1 MKGGRWLAQRALT
14 ALARGRSER
23 LAEAL
28 DAAADGGD
36 GVDAREMA
44 FASEL
49 AHGVLRHER
58 LLDHVIAGV
67 ATKGLP
73 EDQALLAT
81 LRLGVQQLLFV
92 TGVPARAAVHATV
105 AIAPGS
111 RGRGG
116 QAFVNAVLRSVARRI
131 EARPAAAAR
140 VAEERVAGEL
150 ALPEGRTL
158 VLPAPLPADPVAR
171 LAIVHTVPDFLAVG
185 WARRFGIEG
194 LAQIAEAAS
203 QAPDVFLRASEPGD
217 ATRLAAELAV
227 VGVHTQC
234 ISLRCLRWTGGASP
248 FATKAFAEGRFVV
261 QDPTA
266 QLAADAVPCG
276 PGDTVVD
283 LCAAPGT
290 KTTRLAEK
298 VRPGG
303 VVFAFD
309 ADASRRARIEDNVA
323 RLALGSVV
331 RVVEQAASLPRAR
344 AVLADVPCSN
354 TGVLGRRVEVR
365 RRLEPGT
372 AAAMAAVQRPLLEQ
386 AMGLTLPGGAAV
398 YSTCSIEHE
407 ENEGVVDAVL
417 AGPAG
422 VDFVRERQ
430 QLTLPRAGAGDGGF
444 FAVLLRRG

>member
-28 DAAADGGD
+28 DAAADGGG

-49 AHGVLRHER
+49 AHGVLRRER

-73 EDQALLAT
+73 EDEALLAT

-92 TGVPARAAVHATV
+92 TGVPVRAAVHATV

-116 QAFVNAVLRSVARRI
+116 QAFVNAVLRTVARRI
-131 EARPAAAAR
+131 ELRPAAAVR
-140 VAEERVAGEL
+140 VAEELG
-150 ALPEGRTL
+150 LPEGRTL

-171 LAIVHTVPDFLAVG
+171 LAIVHSVPDFLAAA
-185 WARRFGIEG
+185 WARRFGVEG
-194 LAQIAEAAS
+194 LQQIAEAAS
-203 QAPDVFLRASEPGD
+203 EAPDVFLRASEPGD
-217 ATRLAAELAV
+217 ATGLAAELAA

-234 ISLRCLRWTGGASP
+234 ISPRCLRWTGGVSP

-309 ADASRRARIEDNVA
+309 VDASRRARIVDNVA
-323 RLALGSVV
+323 RLALGSAV
-331 RVVEQAASLPRAR
+331 RVVDAATALPRAR

-372 AAAMAAVQRPLLEQ
+372 AASMAAVQRPLLEQ

-407 ENEGVVDAVL
+407 ENEAVVDAVL

-430 QLTLPRAGAGDGGF
+430 ALTLPRAGA
-444 FAVLLRRG
+444 